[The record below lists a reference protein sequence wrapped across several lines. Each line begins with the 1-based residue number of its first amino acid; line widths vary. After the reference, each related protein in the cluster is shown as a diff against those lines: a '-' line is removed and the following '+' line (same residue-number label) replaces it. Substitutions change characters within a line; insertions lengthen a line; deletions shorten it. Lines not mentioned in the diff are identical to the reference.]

1 MSISR
6 KFATG
11 AVAIASVAAMSAAAA
26 PVNAAPSHPETPASG
41 SVVVPGADWH
51 AADVVGP
58 RCSESWKNAVGI
70 PFRWKKITDRTCA
83 VFGYPG
89 FKTAYAWTAERGR
102 PCIKVK
108 GFKNGRE
115 KWYNAGCGKTGLIKN
130 VPWGNVAANK
140 AIKVKGAALFKW
152 R

>member
-11 AVAIASVAAMSAAAA
+11 AVAVASVAAMSAAAA
-26 PVNAAPSHPETPASG
+26 PVNAAPSQAKTSASG
-41 SVVVPGADWH
+41 SIVIKGAEGRASDTIS
-51 AADVVGP
+51 V
-58 RCSESWKNAVGI
+58 RCSNPWKNAVGI
-70 PFRWKKITDRTCA
+70 PGRWTKITDRTCA

-89 FKTAYAWTAERGR
+89 FKTGYQWTAERGR

-115 KWYNAGCGKTGLIKN
+115 KWYNAGCGKTGFIKN